1 MDGFIYF
8 HNNIKKGLIYIAFWE
23 KVKTRQFKTIVPYNK
38 EAMQGKIKPKSK
50 GHWDKVPCHIEIDIN
65 PIRSDGKCHSGWK
78 LSIDG
83 EEVFCKSFKIE
94 LPESGSLVSYTMEG
108 YAGAGWVEDE

>member
-1 MDGFIYF
+1 M
-8 HNNIKKGLIYIAFWE
+8 IYIAFWE

-94 LPESGSLVSYTMEG
+94 LPESGPLVSYTMEG

>member
-1 MDGFIYF
+1 M
-8 HNNIKKGLIYIAFWE
+8 KGLIYIIFRR
-23 KVKTRQFKTIVPYNK
+23 KVETKKFKTILPYDK
-38 EAMQGKIKPKSK
+38 ETMQGKIKPKSK